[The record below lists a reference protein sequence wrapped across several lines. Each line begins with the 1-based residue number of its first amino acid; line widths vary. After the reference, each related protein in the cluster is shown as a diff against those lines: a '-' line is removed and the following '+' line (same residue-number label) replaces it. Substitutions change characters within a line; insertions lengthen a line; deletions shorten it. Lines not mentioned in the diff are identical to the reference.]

1 MNALADPS
9 VGEYL
14 NKNFVS
20 AFQKV
25 GTFQIVGKQK
35 QGGNV
40 ASYFCAQ
47 DGRVLHV
54 IPGPVNSATLLQEA
68 KWVVEN
74 ATKAI
79 EAHEKEA
86 TSIKSFFRTAH
97 AERLRRDYGLTVE
110 PVTFDA
116 PLSGEENALSY
127 NDPSGKP
134 LAPVLPPPPIEG
146 PDVSIPKELQDA
158 FNAHQAEAKAAAE
171 AGGAAEKLALVRD
184 RRGQQWALSNQGR
197 GHMLMAAH
205 STKKIETVYGSVFEG
220 ILGERV
226 STKPIVIANP
236 FPWYAAD
243 AEVIKQLKV
252 SPR

>member
-1 MNALADPS
+1 MNALADPK

-14 NKNFVS
+14 NEHFVS

-25 GTFQIVGKQK
+25 GTFRIIGRQK

-54 IPGPVNSATLLQEA
+54 IPGPVNSATLLHEA
-68 KWVVEN
+68 KWTVE
-74 ATKAI
+74 TVKKALAEHKKKDTSFKAYFR
-79 EAHEKEA
+79 EAHA
-86 TSIKSFFRTAH
+86 D
-97 AERLRRDYGLTVE
+97 RLRREHGLVAE
-110 PVTFDA
+110 AVAFDA
-116 PLSGEENALSY
+116 PLSGEKSALSY

-146 PDVSIPKELQDA
+146 PDVSIPLVE
-158 FNAHQAEAKAAAE
+158 QAEFAANQKAARALADE
-171 AGGAAEKLALVRD
+171 AGAALVLDKRG
-184 RRGQQWALSNQGR
+184 RRWALSNQGR

-205 STKKIETVYGSVFEG
+205 SMKKIETVYGSVFEG

-236 FPWYAAD
+236 FPWHR
-243 AEVIKQLKV
+243 AETKQLQGA
-252 SPR
+252 R